1 MTGIHSC
8 NSLNACLSL
17 IVFFSL
23 SLKSTIWHENKKA
36 ICNAYKPWEDDNF
49 KIWGPIYSRIS
60 LRKILFSQ
68 LTLILLQTMSFD
80 ESFPLTLFWYTN
92 HTSVCTTV
100 TWFRS
105 FANPLLTLISL
116 LIIIIR
122 TILDFT
128 HVIGSHVFF

>member
-8 NSLNACLSL
+8 NSLNACLS
-17 IVFFSL
+17 FFFHSL
-23 SLKSTIWHENKKA
+23 LNPHIWHENKKA
-36 ICNAYKPWEDDNF
+36 ISNAYKPWEDDNF

-80 ESFPLTLFWYTN
+80 GFFPLTLFWYTN

-116 LIIIIR
+116 LIIIR